1 MDGTLEE
8 IAEFQ
13 STLPA
18 WGATAKRYGVIDL
31 MRFQSTLPAWGAT
44 ARSMSPL

>member
-1 MDGTLEE
+1 MLEVMA
-8 IAEFQ
+8 IGAKFQ

-18 WGATAKRYGVIDL
+18 WGATAAAALGLAL

-44 ARSMSPL
+44 